1 MPLLSE
7 NLRNLSASLT
17 VFALVIAGL
26 VLGRDILIPLALAA
40 VLAFILA
47 PIVLAL
53 TKRRVPHGL
62 AVSGVLLAVIA
73 VVIGL
78 SAILSAQMLTLTAS
92 LGTYRHNI
100 TEKFK
105 VVTSAG
111 QGNGV
116 FKQAL
121 DAVDNLGRAIE
132 SEWQRPTAD
141 AAPTPVAGQIPPV
154 LPSAT
159 EAAPPADRAPSDAPK
174 AIIVEKPP
182 ENAAH
187 YLGQFTALAAPLTYL
202 ALTFLF
208 ALFLLLQHSDLR
220 DRVVRVAGTDNMTE
234 TTSAM
239 SEAGER
245 LSQLF
250 LMQAA
255 LNAGFGLVVAIA
267 LAVIGLP
274 NAMLWGVVAA
284 LMRFVPF
291 IGSLLAAVPPMLLA
305 AAVDPGWGMFI
316 ATVLV
321 FAIGEPVM
329 GHVVEPL
336 VLGKRAGLSPFAMV
350 IAASFW
356 ALVWGPVGLILAAP
370 LTMSLVVLGRYI
382 SGLEFFTVLLG
393 DEPALSPQETFYHRL
408 LSDDSISAAQQLEDV
423 AEEGSAFDV
432 SDGVVLPALHL
443 ATMDQRR
450 GRFDREGLAE
460 LRDTMGSVIGLVT
473 EPASD
478 KAPAGSG
485 AQQDVLVVPARG
497 MIDTAAADFVAA
509 MLQRIPSLA
518 PRASSGTSG
527 LTALSDARTAIDKD
541 ELETLVLVTV
551 GGIEPQQLQFIVR
564 RAMRDFPT
572 TRILVLDWGR
582 GLSARRASDR
592 NSDIAVPVAATYRDL
607 TDALQLRTAKEPA
620 PAKPI
625 RALDALQAV

>member
-1 MPLLSE
+1 
-7 NLRNLSASLT
+7 
-17 VFALVIAGL
+17 
-26 VLGRDILIPLALAA
+26 
-40 VLAFILA
+40 
-47 PIVLAL
+47 
-53 TKRRVPHGL
+53 
-62 AVSGVLLAVIA
+62 
-73 VVIGL
+73 
-78 SAILSAQMLTLTAS
+78 
-92 LGTYRHNI
+92 
-100 TEKFK
+100 
-105 VVTSAG
+105 
-111 QGNGV
+111 
-116 FKQAL
+116 
-121 DAVDNLGRAIE
+121 
-132 SEWQRPTAD
+132 
-141 AAPTPVAGQIPPV
+141 
-154 LPSAT
+154 
-159 EAAPPADRAPSDAPK
+159 
-174 AIIVEKPP
+174 
-182 ENAAH
+182 
-187 YLGQFTALAAPLTYL
+187 TYL

-423 AEEGSAFDV
+423 ADEGTAFDV

-450 GRFDREGLAE
+450 GRFDREGLSE

-478 KAPAGSG
+478 KAPAASG

-518 PRASSGTSG
+518 PRASGGTSG

-607 TDALQLRTAKEPA
+607 TDALQLRMAKESA
-620 PAKPI
+620 PAKPV